1 MCSMSVSNLQFVFL
15 RSILGWS

>member
-1 MCSMSVSNLQFVFL
+1 MSVSNLQFFFL